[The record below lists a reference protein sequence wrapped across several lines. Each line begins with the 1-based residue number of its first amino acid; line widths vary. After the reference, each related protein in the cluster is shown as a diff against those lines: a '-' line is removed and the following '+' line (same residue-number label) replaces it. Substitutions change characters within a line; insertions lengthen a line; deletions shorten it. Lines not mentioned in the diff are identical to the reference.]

1 MTTLEELTTPLTR
14 EEIEEAIYS
23 TLAASGVRTTSWKS
37 GGVARTIIT
46 GTSIVLSAFS
56 RLQALIAKGGFLE
69 LAEGDWLTLVA
80 RHVYGVERIE
90 GTFASGF
97 VTLTNT
103 GGGVYSG
110 DAGDLVFSCSS
121 GSAQGKTYRNTAPY
135 SLPAFG
141 TITIP
146 IQAVEI
152 GSGSTALP
160 GQIDT
165 LETVLLGVTVSND
178 LPVVG
183 TDEETDSALRS
194 RCRDKLGPLSPMGP
208 RDAYASVARAAVN
221 ADGEPIG
228 VTRVRTIPD
237 GYGGL
242 TVYVATAA
250 GGVSASDVAIIQAD
264 VRRLAE
270 PNAVTATV
278 ASAVPRILSVVY
290 ELWVREVIGLTTS
303 QIEDR
308 VNAALTAFCE
318 VMPIGGDLVDGA
330 PLGLLHRSAIAGAIA
345 DAIGRDYLVRLEVT
359 FPGSDESLRPDEVPV
374 FTGATATI
382 HFVAGGV

>member
-1 MTTLEELTTPLTR
+1 MTLDELTKPLTR
-14 EEIEEAIYS
+14 EEIENAIYS
-23 TLAASGVRTTSWKS
+23 VLAAKGVRTTSWKP
-37 GGVARTIIT
+37 GAVARTIIT

-56 RLQALIAKGGFLE
+56 RLQAAIARGGFLD

-80 RHVYGVERIE
+80 RYVYGVERIE
-90 GTFASGF
+90 GTFATGF

-110 DAGDLVFSCSS
+110 DPGDLVFSCSS
-121 GSAQGKTYRNTAPY
+121 GSAQGKTYRNTAAY
-135 SLPAFG
+135 SLPAGG

-152 GSGSTALP
+152 GSDSTALP
-160 GQIDT
+160 AEIDT
-165 LETVLLGVTVSND
+165 LETVLLGVAVANAAM
-178 LPVVG
+178 VAG
-183 TDEETDSALRS
+183 TDEETDAALRS
-194 RCRDKLGPLSPMGP
+194 RCREKLGALSPMGP
-208 RDAYASVARAAVN
+208 HDAYAWAARSAVD
-221 ADGEPIG
+221 ADGEAIG

-250 GGVSASDVAIIQAD
+250 GGVSAPDVAIIQAD

-270 PNAVTATV
+270 PNAVTATI
-278 ASAVPRILSVVY
+278 ASAVPMSLSVTY
-290 ELWVREVIGLTTS
+290 ELWVREAIGLTTS

-308 VNAALTAFCE
+308 VNAALTAFCQA
-318 VMPIGGDLVDGA
+318 MPIGGDLVDGA
-330 PLGLLHRSAIAGAIA
+330 PLGQLHRSAIDGAIA

-359 FPGSDESLRPDEVPV
+359 FPGSDQNMAPDDVLT
-374 FTGATATI
+374 FSGTTATI
-382 HFVAGGV
+382 HVVTGAA

>member
-1 MTTLEELTTPLTR
+1 MTMLDELTKPLTR
-14 EEIEEAIYS
+14 EEIENAIYS
-23 TLAASGVRTTSWKS
+23 ALAAKGVRTTSWKS
-37 GGVARTIIT
+37 GAVARTIIT

-56 RLQALIAKGGFLE
+56 RLQAAIARGGFLD

-90 GTFASGF
+90 GTFASGS

-121 GSAQGKTYRNTAPY
+121 GPAEGKAYRNTAAY
-135 SLPAFG
+135 SLPAG
-141 TITIP
+141 ATVTVP

-152 GSGSTALP
+152 GSGSSADP
-160 GQIDT
+160 AAIDT
-165 LETVLLGVTVSND
+165 LETVLLGVTVSNA
-178 LPVVG
+178 LAVVG
-183 TDEETDSALRS
+183 TDEETDPALRS

-221 ADGEPIG
+221 VDGEPIG

-250 GGVSASDVAIIQAD
+250 GGVSAPDVAIIQAD

-270 PNAVTATV
+270 PNAVTATI
-278 ASAVPRILSVVY
+278 ASAVPMSLSVTY
-290 ELWVREVIGLTTS
+290 ELWVREAIGLTTS

-308 VNAALTAFCE
+308 VNAALTAFCQA
-318 VMPIGGDLVDGA
+318 MPIGGDLVDGA
-330 PLGLLHRSAIAGAIA
+330 PLGQLHRSAIDGAIA

-359 FPGSDESLRPDEVPV
+359 FPGSDQNMAPDDVLT
-374 FTGATATI
+374 FSGTTATI
-382 HFVAGGV
+382 HVVTGAA